1 MELADHVEVPYDALA
16 CWADPVELVEVED
29 ACGSLDSPLLG
40 LAVEVPR

>member
-1 MELADHVEVPYDALA
+1 MELADHMEMPYDAL
-16 CWADPVELVEVED
+16 DPVEPVEVED